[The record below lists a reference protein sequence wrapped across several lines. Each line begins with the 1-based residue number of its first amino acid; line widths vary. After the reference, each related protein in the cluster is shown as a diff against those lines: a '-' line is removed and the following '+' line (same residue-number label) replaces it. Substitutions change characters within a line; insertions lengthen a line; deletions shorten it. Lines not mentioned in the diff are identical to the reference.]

1 MGNAHQKKILGIV
14 TQAIVDNGLDPVHRG
29 KFSNM
34 GAIGIQ
40 LSTKPVD
47 IALVN
52 YDFQSDTMTLSIY
65 VKNAAGAMVGVQS
78 QPPRQ
83 NYFDFYMKYEDERGY
98 DRFYTA
104 LMQELKKLKPKQ
116 PKGVQAAP
124 PPPVEAEG
132 LVRDLVKALDDSSPL
147 WRAALP
153 VLLDR
158 VERFLAP
165 KK

>member
-1 MGNAHQKKILGIV
+1 MGNAHQKKVLGII

-29 KFSNM
+29 RFANTGSV
-34 GAIGIQ
+34 GIQ

-52 YDFQSDTMTLSIY
+52 YDFQDGTMKFSIY
-65 VKNAAGAMVGVQS
+65 VKSSTGAMVGVQS
-78 QPPRQ
+78 QPPRKD
-83 NYFDFYMKYEDERGY
+83 YFDFYLKYEDERGY
-98 DRFYTA
+98 DRFHTT
-104 LMQELKKLKPKQ
+104 LMQELKKLRPKQ
-116 PKGVQAAP
+116 PRGVQAPP

-132 LVRDLVKALDDSSPL
+132 LVRDLVKVLDDSSPL

-158 VERFLAP
+158 AERFLAP